1 MTATITV
8 RAILSNVFYKLCGKM
23 HLHVISGSLQDSE
36 CCVNGF
42 LVISNFFSLD
52 EIETCNQGVFSQ
64 QFVRY
69 DPFHG
74 NAHFLLLCKTKQQ
87 DHESNDFSG
96 RWACKTF
103 FAPQI
108 LGFYHLFL
116 RSKKNMHFH
125 SKMACDLLLITS
137 YLVTIVA
144 DHH

>member
-1 MTATITV
+1 MFFIN
-8 RAILSNVFYKLCGKM
+8 ILFGKM

-69 DPFHG
+69 DTFHG

-96 RWACKTF
+96 R
-103 FAPQI
+103 
-108 LGFYHLFL
+108 
-116 RSKKNMHFH
+116 
-125 SKMACDLLLITS
+125 
-137 YLVTIVA
+137 
-144 DHH
+144 